1 MLRAIHAEVMGAEP
15 EELPGGAVQG
25 HEELPGGAVPGQED
39 LPGGAV
45 QGQEDLPGGAV
56 QGQEELPG
64 GAVQGQEAY
73 LNFGEVDEEMNEI
86 VEDEELDEEVQ
97 EQVDEEVDEEVK
109 VIVEDEEVAI
119 VEDEEVEIVEDGEVK
134 EIVEDILSKS
144 FDVFWEDAEKDECND
159 LQIVDE
165 HVDFFKME
173 VISLLKKH
181 YPNDNVEKEISKSAE
196 EPIEKEKHPVEEP
209 PFGDDV
215 FLEVDEPE
223 HPPGTLASDTP
234 PDELSELSEI
244 EWFDL
249 ICETEH
255 DSGSMQETAKYE
267 DELAKEKLEQEKL
280 EQEKL
285 EQEKLEK
292 EKLEKE
298 KLEHEKLEQQKLEQ
312 KRLEK
317 ENLRDEME
325 PELEGGDIRKMDMD
339 EEEDEKMTG
348 RKRRRSSS
356 SPVSHRH
363 AKMARSNEADAMK
376 EEKEAKRAKL
386 WPPLPTNNCCI
397 Q

>member
-1 MLRAIHAEVMGAEP
+1 MER
-15 EELPGGAVQG
+15 
-25 HEELPGGAVPGQED
+25 
-39 LPGGAV
+39 
-45 QGQEDLPGGAV
+45 
-56 QGQEELPG
+56 
-64 GAVQGQEAY
+64 
-73 LNFGEVDEEMNEI
+73 VDEGLKEI
-86 VEDEELDEEVQ
+86 VEDEEV
-97 EQVDEEVDEEVK
+97 V
-109 VIVEDEEVAI
+109 I

-267 DELAKEKLEQEKL
+267 DELAKETLEQEKL